1 MGGRGPHQTAAR
13 HSASWCATS
22 SGFRTVTWSVRLPD
36 MASSSSED
44 DRLPEPADLRSARPD
59 IATASYLDAI

>member
-1 MGGRGPHQTAAR
+1 MRSRGPHQTAAR

-44 DRLPEPADLRSARPD
+44 DRLPEPADLRKAR
-59 IATASYLDAI
+59 TAINAV